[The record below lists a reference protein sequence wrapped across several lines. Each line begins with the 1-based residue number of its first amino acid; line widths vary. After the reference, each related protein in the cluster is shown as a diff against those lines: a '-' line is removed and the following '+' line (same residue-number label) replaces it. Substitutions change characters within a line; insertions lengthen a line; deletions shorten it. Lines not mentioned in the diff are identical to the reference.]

1 MTLEKFSTLFSP
13 TNIKDIQLSNRIG
26 LAPMTRTSATPEGV
40 ATEEMAQ
47 YYTNFANGGFSL
59 ILTEGTYTDNQYSQG
74 YFNQPGIIND
84 EQINAWKK
92 VTKSVKQQGAKI
104 FVQLMHAGALSQ
116 GNRFTSETAGPSA
129 VKPKGE
135 QLGFYGGSGEFA
147 LPKEM
152 TEADITDVI
161 KGFVVAAK
169 NAKEAGFDGIEVHG
183 ANGYVLDQFLT
194 DYTNQR
200 LDQYG
205 GSLENRLRLPIEV
218 VKAVRE
224 AVGADYPVGIRLSQA
239 KVNDSDHK
247 WKGGDS
253 DAELIF
259 TKLVEAGVDYIHIA
273 EPNAAAPAFGETG
286 PSLTELVK
294 KYTNTVVIA
303 NGSLGN
309 PTAAEALLNEGK
321 ADIVTVGKAA
331 LANQDWANKVKNDKE
346 LEEFDFQKILLPQAS
361 LKEFEVKPQIKFFGE
376 GMECG
381 PDGICN

>member
-1 MTLEKFSTLFSP
+1 MTQEKFTTLFSS
-13 TNIKDIQLSNRIG
+13 TNIKDIQFANRIG
-26 LAPMTRTSATPEGV
+26 LAPMTRTSATPEGL

-47 YYTNFANGGFSL
+47 YYTNFAKGGFSL
-59 ILTEGTYTDNQYSQG
+59 ILTEGTYTDNKYSQG
-74 YFNQPGIIND
+74 YFNQPGIINE
-84 EQINAWKK
+84 EQINAWKI
-92 VTKSVKQQGAKI
+92 VTKSVKQQGSKI

-116 GNRFTSETAGPSA
+116 GNRFTTETAGPSA

-161 KGFVVAAK
+161 KGFVAAAK
-169 NAKEAGFDGIEVHG
+169 NAKEAGFDGIEIHG

-194 DYTNQR
+194 DYINHRQ
-200 LDQYG
+200 DQYG

-224 AVGADYPVGIRLSQA
+224 AVGTDYPVGIRLSQA

-247 WKGGDS
+247 WKGAES
-253 DAELIF
+253 DAEIIF

-273 EPNAAAPAFGETG
+273 EPNAAGPAFGETG
-286 PSLTELVK
+286 PSLIELVK
-294 KYTNTVVIA
+294 KYTNTVVMA

-309 PTAAEALLNEGK
+309 PNLAATLLNDGK

-331 LANQDWANKVKNDKE
+331 LANQDWANKVKDAKE

-361 LKEFEVKPQIKFFGE
+361 LKEFEVKPKIELFGE
-376 GMECG
+376 GMVCG
-381 PDGICN
+381 PDGICQ